1 MTGLTACLNVQVIY
15 LNDKIRELSLKYGTE
30 GSACADVCA
39 DISEPVTLQPGEFRL
54 IGTGFRLNIRNRQ
67 IVAKVYPRSGLGYYQ
82 GEVKL
87 PVVNTS
93 DKPFT
98 IEPYMRIAQIGFFP
112 VFQAAFEEV
121 ADFDITTT
129 RGSDG
134 FGSTGH

>member
-1 MTGLTACLNVQVIY
+1 MQMCVPTSVNPLPYSLGNLGL
-15 LNDKIRELSLKYGTE
+15 
-30 GSACADVCA
+30 SARDS
-39 DISEPVTLQPGEFRL
+39 D
-54 IGTGFRLNIRNRQ
+54 
-67 IVAKVYPRSGLGYYQ
+67 PRSGLGCKGIILRNTVGIIDSDYQ

-87 PVVNTS
+87 PIVNTS

-121 ADFDITTT
+121 ADFDVTTA